1 MWVSSLQIKGFYNLD
16 KQRTTFNTKKNR
28 IHVWCNVRRESLAW
42 RSSTLCFEKPTI
54 FYTFIL
60 LNIHTMNWIDLT
72 IVVILI
78 LSLVMG
84 FINGLVKEVASLAA
98 LILGIWGAIKFSDFT
113 AEKLYDYFDMTGQY
127 VGLIAFL
134 VTFGIIVVIIHF
146 IGILAD
152 KIVTTVSLGFV
163 NRLLGIAFGLLKS
176 VLIMSVFFVILNA
189 IDARKSF
196 LPKETIEKS
205 MFYNPISDI
214 APLIFPI
221 IGEGGFNR
229 SFDRFKKKPEQV
241 TI

>member
-1 MWVSSLQIKGFYNLD
+1 
-16 KQRTTFNTKKNR
+16 
-28 IHVWCNVRRESLAW
+28 
-42 RSSTLCFEKPTI
+42 
-54 FYTFIL
+54 
-60 LNIHTMNWIDLT
+60 MNWIDLT

-98 LILGIWGAIKFSDFT
+98 LILGIWGAIKFSGFT

-152 KIVTTVSLGFV
+152 KVVDAISLGFV
-163 NRLLGIAFGLLKS
+163 NRLLGIVFGLLKS
-176 VLIMSVFFVILNA
+176 ALIMSVFFVILNA
-189 IDARKSF
+189 IDARKPF

-214 APLIFPI
+214 APIIFPI

-229 SFDRFKKKPEQV
+229 SFDRFKKKPEQI